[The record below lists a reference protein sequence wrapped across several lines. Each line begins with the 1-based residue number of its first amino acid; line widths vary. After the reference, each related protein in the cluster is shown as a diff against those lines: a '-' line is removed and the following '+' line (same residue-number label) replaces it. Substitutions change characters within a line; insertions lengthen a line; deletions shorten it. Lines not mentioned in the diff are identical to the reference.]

1 MNIIVLGATGMLGH
15 ITGLFLKEN
24 FCHQVFL
31 SAREKTGHLLLDES
45 LLLLDLRDTEKLQ
58 QMIEDRRPC
67 VIVNCSG
74 LNDVRRG
81 QKALDEINADLPHQL
96 VKILEQKKDGSRLIH
111 ISTDGVFR
119 GDRGQYSE
127 GDIPDPDDLYGKSK
141 RAGEIIH
148 APHLTIRTS
157 IVGPDPVH
165 SRGIMSWFFSQ
176 TGEVAGFSQVYWS
189 GVTTLELA
197 RFIAFAINNSISGL
211 YHLSSQRV
219 SKYDLLVLFGEV
231 FDHRIRVHQDQT
243 MRLDRSLRSQR
254 ADVEYRAGDLREL
267 LMQLR
272 DWMVVHPML
281 YTQKK

>member
-1 MNIIVLGATGMLGH
+1 MKIIVLGATGMLGH

-24 FCHQVFL
+24 FGHQVLL
-31 SAREKTGHLLLDES
+31 SARAKTGHLLLDES
-45 LLLLDLRDTEKLQ
+45 LLLMDLRDTEKLQ

-74 LNDVRRG
+74 VNDVRLG

-119 GDRGQYSE
+119 GDRGRYSE
-127 GDIPDPDDLYGKSK
+127 GDIPDPDDLYGQSK

-148 APHLTIRTS
+148 AQHLTIRTS

-165 SRGIMSWFFSQ
+165 SRGIMSWFLSQ
-176 TGEVAGFSQVYWS
+176 TGEVAGFSQVFWS

-211 YHLSSQRV
+211 YHLCSQRV
-219 SKYDLLVLFGEV
+219 SKYDLLVLMGEV
-231 FDHRIRVHQDQT
+231 FDHEATVVKDEKKN
-243 MRLDRSLRSQR
+243 LDRSLVSQR
-254 ADVEYRAGDLREL
+254 ADVEYRVGDLRHL
-267 LMQLR
+267 LVILK
-272 DWMVVHPML
+272 DWMDLYPAIYPRHP
-281 YTQKK
+281 